1 MINSRSQ
8 THISRRLQPD
18 QSQKNLDYSPS
29 NRTFYINDEVKY
41 SKDITTTFHSPYKD
55 GKRNK
60 QYTNPTFLS
69 SNLFY
74 G

>member
-1 MINSRSQ
+1 MVNSRSQ
-8 THISRRLQPD
+8 TNISRTTLQYNN
-18 QSQKNLDYSPS
+18 NLDRSPS
-29 NRTFYINDEVKY
+29 HRTFYINDQVTN

-55 GKRNK
+55 GKKNK